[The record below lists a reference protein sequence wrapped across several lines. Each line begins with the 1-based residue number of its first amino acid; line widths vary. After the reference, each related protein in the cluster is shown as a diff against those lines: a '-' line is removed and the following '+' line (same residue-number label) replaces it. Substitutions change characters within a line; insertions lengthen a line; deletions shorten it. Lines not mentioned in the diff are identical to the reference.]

1 MLGNK
6 ATFGA
11 IWLTAQTVT
20 GRLVGIVAN
29 LVLAWY
35 LTREDFG
42 LFGTAATIAAFCEV
56 FGAGGIGTILIVRQK
71 NFDLWAGPAQ
81 WLSAAFGIGVSV
93 LMVASSVIAG
103 AVTAIERD
111 GELVGLVCVMALVP
125 FFRSLATVPYS
136 KLRIEMRFK
145 RIAVIETS
153 VLLVSGLA
161 KIVLA
166 IAGFGAFSFVLPT
179 AAFALIRTVVVWLAA
194 GTKVDFAWRVRRWK
208 YLMNDGL
215 MLMLTALTFKLVT
228 YGDYAVL
235 AFHVSTKELG
245 TYFFAFTYSILGV
258 VMLTSGLNGVLV
270 PTFANLNDKPRQ
282 FLAFTRSAK
291 LLLAIVCPLCFLQSA
306 ISEPAARILL
316 KPNWEPAIILLQVL
330 SLGMAGRTVS
340 WLAASLM
347 ESQGRFRTRMLIGLV
362 SAAVFM
368 ATVFIGVRVGGLL
381 GTAIGVAIFYPIM
394 SVFTTWVA
402 ISEIENPVQT
412 LREILFKPVVSAA
425 FAVLLPW
432 TAAKFFD
439 VGVWGQFILVPLA
452 ALLLYGLLLRYWMRE
467 TYIELASKLSVVLKS
482 LNFKKENASSNSQVE
497 ASQ

>member
-1 MLGNK
+1 M
-6 ATFGA
+6 
-11 IWLTAQTVT
+11 
-20 GRLVGIVAN
+20 GIVAN

-71 NFDLWAGPAQ
+71 RFDLWAGPAQ
-81 WLSAAFGIGVSV
+81 WLSMAFGIGVSV
-93 LMVASSVIAG
+93 LMVASGVIAG
-103 AVTAIERD
+103 FVTTIQRD
-111 GELVGLVCVMALVP
+111 GELVALVTIMALVP
-125 FFRSLATVPYS
+125 FFRSLATVPFS
-136 KLRIEMRFK
+136 KLRIDMRFK

-153 VLLVSGLA
+153 VLLASGFA
-161 KIVLA
+161 KIILA
-166 IAGFGAFSFVLPT
+166 VAGFGAFSFVIPT
-179 AAFALIRTVVVWLAA
+179 AAFALMRTLAVWFAA
-194 GTKVDFAWRVRRWK
+194 GIKVDFAWRVRRWK
-208 YLMNDGL
+208 YLMNDGM
-215 MLMLTALTFKLVT
+215 MLMLTALMFKLVT

-235 AFHVSTKELG
+235 AFHVSTEELG

-270 PTFANLNDKPRQ
+270 PTFANLNDKFRQ
-282 FLAFTRSAK
+282 FRAFIRSAK

-316 KPNWEPAIILLQVL
+316 KPNWEPAIILLQIL

-368 ATVFIGVRVGGLL
+368 VTVFVGVRVGGLL
-381 GTAIGVAIFYPIM
+381 GTAIGVATFYPIM

-402 ISEIENPVQT
+402 ISEIEKPMQV

-425 FAVLLPW
+425 LAVLLPW
-432 TAAKFFD
+432 TAANLFD
-439 VGVWGQFILVPLA
+439 IGDWGQLILVPLA
-452 ALLLYGLLLRYWMRE
+452 ALLLYGFLLRYWMHE
-467 TYIELASKLSVVLKS
+467 TYIELASKLSVVLNS
-482 LNFKKENASSNSQVE
+482 FNATREGASSNSQVE
-497 ASQ
+497 AS

>member
-1 MLGNK
+1 M
-6 ATFGA
+6 
-11 IWLTAQTVT
+11 
-20 GRLVGIVAN
+20 GIVAN

-71 NFDLWAGPAQ
+71 RFDLWAGPAQ
-81 WLSAAFGIGVSV
+81 WLSMAFGIGVSV
-93 LMVASSVIAG
+93 LMVASGVIAG
-103 AVTAIERD
+103 FVTTIQRD
-111 GELVGLVCVMALVP
+111 GELVALVTIMALVP
-125 FFRSLATVPYS
+125 FFRSLATVPFS
-136 KLRIEMRFK
+136 KLRIDMRFK

-153 VLLVSGLA
+153 VLLASGFA
-161 KIVLA
+161 KIILA
-166 IAGFGAFSFVLPT
+166 VAGFGAFSFVIPT
-179 AAFALIRTVVVWLAA
+179 AAFALMRTLAVWFAA
-194 GTKVDFAWRVRRWK
+194 GIKVDFAWRVRRWK
-208 YLMNDGL
+208 YLMNDGM
-215 MLMLTALTFKLVT
+215 MLMLTALMFKLVT

-235 AFHVSTKELG
+235 AFHVSTEELG

-270 PTFANLNDKPRQ
+270 PTFANLNDKFRQ
-282 FLAFTRSAK
+282 FRAFIRSAK

-316 KPNWEPAIILLQVL
+316 KPNWEPAIILLQIL

-362 SAAVFM
+362 SVAVFM
-368 ATVFIGVRVGGLL
+368 VTVFVGVRVGGLL
-381 GTAIGVAIFYPIM
+381 GTAIGVATFYPIM

-402 ISEIENPVQT
+402 ISEIEKPMQV

-425 FAVLLPW
+425 LAVLLPW
-432 TAAKFFD
+432 TAANLFD
-439 VGVWGQFILVPLA
+439 IGDWGQLILVPLA
-452 ALLLYGLLLRYWMRE
+452 ALLLYGFLLRYWMHE
-467 TYIELASKLSVVLKS
+467 TYIELASKLSVVLNS
-482 LNFKKENASSNSQVE
+482 FNATREGASSNSQVE
-497 ASQ
+497 AS